1 MLGIADAT
9 HAEYDGPGTVMI
21 TPAACAVPPPP
32 GTPRLDGRMPVTLT
46 PGSEAARIYGATDAR
61 EEFHC
66 SFGLDPEYQPL
77 FDGGPMRIT
86 GHGNAGEARIL
97 EYHPAHSEVSKGR
110 FYIGT
115 LFMPQLAVTATE
127 PHPLVDAF
135 VRAAAS

>member
-1 MLGIADAT
+1 
-9 HAEYDGPGTVMI
+9 
-21 TPAACAVPPPP
+21 
-32 GTPRLDGRMPVTLT
+32 MPVHLT
-46 PGSEAARIYGATDAR
+46 PGSQAARIYGATEAR

-86 GHGNAGEARIL
+86 GHGEAGEARIL
-97 EYHPAHSEVSKGR
+97 EYDAVHPEVSKGE

-115 LFMPQLAVTATE
+115 LFMPQLAVTADVS
-127 PHPLVDAF
+127 HPLVDAF

>member
-1 MLGIADAT
+1 M
-9 HAEYDGPGTVMI
+9 
-21 TPAACAVPPPP
+21 AVQ
-32 GTPRLDGRMPVTLT
+32 LT
-46 PGSEAARIYGATDAR
+46 PGSQAARIYGAAEAR

-77 FDGGPMRIT
+77 FDRGPLRIT
-86 GHGNAGEARIL
+86 GHGEAGEARIL
-97 EYHPAHSEVSKGR
+97 ELEGAQ

-115 LFMPQLAVTATE
+115 LFMPQLAVTAEE